1 MLNTA
6 LPPGFVPRSTAL
18 VNTFACSKPSNSLVK
33 RHLHKNTFTTIQ
45 GVDIRALASA
55 SSSETL
61 ECDEVEG
68 KSAFG
73 SIKEVLGRVAGGV
86 VESLNAKSFKANR
99 VSMNVLVDTA
109 SSCFETE
116 SIDEE
121 PGYQLTDTKQVA
133 EDAAWFVEP
142 FAEKWGQQINL
153 NCERLSI
160 FASEDRIKRILIN
173 LLSNA
178 IQFSPEGSGI
188 DLSVSSVGGFAVFS
202 VKDEGPG
209 IPAEKLESIFEKQNR
224 HSTKVSGEVLGTGLG
239 LSICKDLVEA
249 EGGQIGV
256 GSGPSGSYFWFTVPM
271 Q

>member
-45 GVDIRALASA
+45 GIDIRALALANSA
-55 SSSETL
+55 ETE
-61 ECDEVEG
+61 ECEVLEG
-68 KSAFG
+68 KSAFC
-73 SIKEVLGRVAGGV
+73 SIKEAFERMAGGM
-86 VESLNAKSFKANR
+86 VESLNARSAKTSAITTEY
-99 VSMNVLVDTA
+99 SIDSVDTY
-109 SSCFETE
+109 SE
-116 SIDEE
+116 
-121 PGYQLTDTKQVA
+121 LTDSKQVA

-142 FAEKWGQQINL
+142 FAEKWNQHINL
-153 NCERLSI
+153 NCERLTVA
-160 FASEDRIKRILIN
+160 ASEDRIKRILIN

-178 IQFSPEGSGI
+178 IQFSPEGSRI
-188 DLSVSSVGGFAVFS
+188 DLSVSAVNGFAVFS

-209 IPAEKLESIFEKQNR
+209 IPAEKMESIFEKQNR
-224 HSTKVSGEVLGTGLG
+224 QSTKVTGEVLGTGLG
-239 LSICKDLVEA
+239 LSICKELVEA